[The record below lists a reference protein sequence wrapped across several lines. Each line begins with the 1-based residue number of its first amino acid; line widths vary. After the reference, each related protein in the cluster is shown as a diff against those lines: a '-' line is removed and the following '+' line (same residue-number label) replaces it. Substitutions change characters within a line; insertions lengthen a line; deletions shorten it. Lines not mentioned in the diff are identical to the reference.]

1 MVHDP
6 YRMLNKLLAGA
17 NMSPV
22 GPASREEPDM
32 TEQNYATDGEEIS
45 MTEVEMKLRHDAF
58 DNEGQKIPI
67 IVECG
72 PGENADE
79 GSFGGFPFSVFDN
92 FKSETLVAYLKK
104 RWRFGET
111 IAMRIVNEIHRQA
124 LNAKNRE

>member
-1 MVHDP
+1 
-6 YRMLNKLLAGA
+6 
-17 NMSPV
+17 MS
-22 GPASREEPDM
+22 
-32 TEQNYATDGEEIS
+32 EQNYATDGEDVDI
-45 MTEVEMKLRHDAF
+45 TEVEMKLRNDAF
-58 DNEGQKIPI
+58 EEHTIPVVI
-67 IVECG
+67 ECE